1 MNSNNIMNAGVLDV
15 LPNGNGDVV
24 IPGSGGG
31 GLRPKRQIANGLY
44 AVEFD
49 DGSVVVV
56 DDNGNIVG

>member
-1 MNSNNIMNAGVLDV
+1 MNSNNIMNAGVMGV
-15 LPNGNGDVV
+15 LTNGEGNVV

-31 GLRPKRQIANGLY
+31 GFQSDQIANDLY
-44 AVEFD
+44 AVKLN

>member
-1 MNSNNIMNAGVLDV
+1 MNSNNIMNAGVMGV
-15 LPNGNGDVV
+15 LTTDDGNVV

-31 GLRPKRQIANGLY
+31 GLRPDDQFAKGLY
-44 AVEFD
+44 AVKLN